1 MSLYGR
7 IGQDSDRAAGFRG
20 LSKAVKPS
28 VVHIGKYYPPH
39 VGGIESHLHTLCG
52 ALRES
57 LDVRVFVAS
66 DERHDEEAVL
76 DGVAVSRHRSRFS
89 IAGAPV
95 CPTMVRKLR
104 LIDADLVHI
113 HLPNPTGVLSLMMSG
128 YRGRIVATWHSDVV
142 RQRRLARLFA
152 PIQRSFLNRCSAII
166 ATSVNYVES
175 SPDLAS
181 FRDRTT
187 VVPYGID
194 VRMFRHPPQELVAS
208 IRRRYRPPLLL
219 TVGRL
224 VYYKGFEY
232 LVRAMKRV
240 NGTLLIIGDGPQRE
254 PLMREVSANGVGDR
268 VVFLGAMQ
276 PREVAPYYHASDVFV
291 LPSIVRSE
299 AFGIVQLEA
308 MAAGKPVINT
318 RIPSGVPFV
327 SLDGVTGVTVA
338 PRNVDALEHAINR
351 LLNDETLRLR
361 YGQAA
366 SHRVDAEFSVG
377 KMVSRIRDLY
387 ARVIDEHGVAAAVQQ
402 PAIRAAL

>member
-1 MSLYGR
+1 LTESLK
-7 IGQDSDRAAGFRG
+7 
-20 LSKAVKPS
+20 LPS

-39 VGGIESHLHTLCG
+39 VGGIESHLHTLCC

-57 LDVRVFVAS
+57 MDVRVLVAS
-66 DERHDEEAVL
+66 DEPHDEETVF
-76 DGVAVSRHRSRFS
+76 DGVAVSRHGSRFS

-104 LIDADLVHI
+104 RIDADLVHI

-128 YRGRIVATWHSDVV
+128 YRGRIIATWHSDVV
-142 RQRRLARLFA
+142 RQRHLARLFA
-152 PIQRSFLNRCSAII
+152 PIQRSFLSRCSAII
-166 ATSVNYVES
+166 ATSVNYAES
-175 SPDLAS
+175 SPDLVS
-181 FRDRTT
+181 FRDRTA

-194 VRMFRHPPQELVAS
+194 VGVFRHPPRELVAS
-208 IRRRYRPPLLL
+208 IRRRYRSPLLL
-219 TVGRL
+219 AVGRL

-254 PLMREVSANGVGDR
+254 SLMREVTASGVGDR
-268 VVFLGAMQ
+268 VVLLGEMQ
-276 PREVAPYYHASDVFV
+276 SSEIAPYYHASDVFV
-291 LPSIVRSE
+291 LPSIARSE
-299 AFGIVQLEA
+299 AFGIVQIEA

-327 SLDGVTGVTVA
+327 SLNGVTGITVA
-338 PRNVDALEHAINR
+338 PRDVDALEHAINR
-351 LLNDETLRLR
+351 LLHDETLRLR

-366 SHRVDAEFSVG
+366 IHRVDAEFSAG

-387 ARVIDEHGVAAAVQQ
+387 ASVIGERGVAAAAGQ

>member
-1 MSLYGR
+1 MSESSQLPR
-7 IGQDSDRAAGFRG
+7 
-20 LSKAVKPS
+20 

-52 ALRES
+52 GLRES
-57 LDVRVFVAS
+57 MDVRVLVAS
-66 DERHDEEAVL
+66 DEQHDEDSVV
-76 DGVAVSRHRSRFS
+76 DGVAVSRHRSRFR

-95 CPTMVRKLR
+95 CPTMVRNLR
-104 LIDADLVHI
+104 RIDADLVHV
-113 HLPNPTGVLSLMMSG
+113 HLPNPTGVLSLMIAG
-128 YRGRIVATWHSDVV
+128 YRGRIIATWHSDVV

-152 PIQRSFLNRCSAII
+152 PIQRSFLSRCSAII
-166 ATSVNYVES
+166 TTSASYAES
-175 SPDLAS
+175 SPDLAA
-181 FRDRTT
+181 FRDRTS

-194 VRMFRHPPQELVAS
+194 VSLFRHPQRELVAA
-208 IRRRYRPPLLL
+208 IRHRYRSPLLL
-219 TVGRL
+219 AVGRL

-232 LVRAMKRV
+232 LVRAMKQV
-240 NGTLLIIGDGPQRE
+240 DGTLLIIGDGPQRE
-254 PLMREVSANGVGDR
+254 ALMREVKLNRVGDR
-268 VVFLGAMQ
+268 VTFLGEMQ
-276 PREVAPYYHASDVFV
+276 PCEIAPYYHASDLFV

-318 RIPSGVPFV
+318 RISSGVPFV

-338 PRNVDALEHAINR
+338 PRDVDALQQAINR
-351 LLNDETLRLR
+351 LLHDEALRLR

-377 KMVSRIRDLY
+377 KMVNRIRDLY
-387 ARVIDEHGVAAAVQQ
+387 ASVMSEHAVAAPARR